1 MRDITLMRKIQ
12 KLALI
17 LFVVGGAIIGFGL
30 LLEVFDLLQSAWPS
44 ILFGLGCIAISV
56 FLDGHEGSRL
66 S

>member
-1 MRDITLMRKIQ
+1 MRKIQ

-17 LFVVGGAIIGFGL
+17 LFVVGGAIIGLGL

-66 S
+66 N

>member
-1 MRDITLMRKIQ
+1 MVDVTLMRKIQ

-17 LFVVGGAIIGFGL
+17 LFVIGGAIIGLGL
-30 LLEVFDLLQSAWPS
+30 LLEVFDFLQSAWPS
-44 ILFGLGCIAISV
+44 ILFGLGCIAVSV